1 MHGIKEGATMLHHIQ
16 QSPPT
21 MPGPHSDLIA
31 ADKFFFAR
39 SNPIDNAAAAAAAA
53 AAAGLIDPHR
63 DLHNALVASITNSN
77 VAAINGTLTT
87 AAVLKSAAAAQAQ
100 QTQQQPQ
107 QQSAAGQSQQQ
118 QQQQTAGKDQAAA
131 AAVQNAA
138 ITNGSQQQQ
147 QQQAAQQ
154 AALALLKVENVNATN
169 AQNGSGANLSIN
181 SSSSGRSTPSN
192 SGGSLSDP
200 APGKLFVGGLSWQ
213 TSSEKLKE
221 YFNMFGT
228 VTDVL
233 IMKDPVTQVSQVYP
247 TYLCIHILCLF
258 YHILFM
264 SLSLSKYAHQFHR
277 LVFVLPFRCE
287 FL

>member
-1 MHGIKEGATMLHHIQ
+1 MLHHHQ
-16 QSPPT
+16 HSPPT
-21 MPGPHSDLIA
+21 VPGPRSDLIA
-31 ADKFFFAR
+31 ADKFFFAH

-63 DLHNALVASITNSN
+63 DLHNALVASIANSN

-100 QTQQQPQ
+100 QTQQPQ
-107 QQSAAGQSQQQ
+107 QQTAAGQSQQQ
-118 QQQQTAGKDQAAA
+118 QQQQQQTAGKDV
-131 AAVQNAA
+131 AAVAAQNAA
-138 ITNGSQQQQ
+138 ITNSSQQ

-154 AALALLKVENVNATN
+154 AALALLKVENVNAN
-169 AQNGSGANLSIN
+169 SGQNGSGANLSIN

-233 IMKDPVTQVSQVYP
+233 IMKDPVTQVSPVYP
-247 TYLCIHILCLF
+247 TYLLLSSYSIAYYLCP
-258 YHILFM
+258 
-264 SLSLSKYAHQFHR
+264 SLSRSL
-277 LVFVLPFRCE
+277 
-287 FL
+287 